1 MIKYYVNACTVPS
14 LPACSL
20 EFLLRALCSMLVS
33 FIFSPF
39 FPVFLYNVFLT
50 FFLFFFPLLLSLLF
64 VLFLSSPESKPLTKL
79 ANTTRNWVA
88 LRFSTLCS
96 RLRRL
101 MAPRSFL
108 WRVPVRSART
118 TKLMQSGRSS
128 QQNYQRPRVDLVSLI
143 SDGNRMTAESATPC
157 ASSPGHPMA
166 ARFVKEWFTVPL
178 KSLSRVLWTVLNLL
192 LSHTI
197 CQIWRM
203 ARLTSWASKY
213 DCTQGNVD
221 TFIWN
226 KKENIFI
233 YIYVYVCMYDILEPF

>member
-1 MIKYYVNACTVPS
+1 MIKKNTRAVPS

-20 EFLLRALCSMLVS
+20 EILFSCTACSLHMLVS
-33 FIFSPF
+33 FFFLSL
-39 FPVFLYNVFLT
+39 FPVFYKTYFS
-50 FFLFFFPLLLSLLF
+50 LFFFFFFSLLLSLLF
-64 VLFLSSPESKPLTKL
+64 LFFSSPESKPLTKL
-79 ANTTRNWVA
+79 ASATRNWVA

-108 WRVPVRSART
+108 WRVLVRSART
-118 TKLMQSGRSS
+118 MKLTQSGRSS
-128 QQNYQRPRVDLVSLI
+128 QQNCQRPRVDLVSLI
-143 SDGNRMTAESATPC
+143 SDGHRMTAESVTPC

-178 KSLSRVLWTVLNLL
+178 KSPSRVLWTVLNLL

-203 ARLTSWASKY
+203 ARLRSWASRY
-213 DCTQGNVD
+213 VCTEANVD

-233 YIYVYVCMYDILEPF
+233 CIYGILVNPL